1 MMTSSIHHLTEN
13 NIRLSNIYQTNGR
26 RLCEACNS
34 SNIIVNKTK
43 TINKLNQLQTKLC
56 RRPFWKYPDD
66 TLYFLSRRKKNS
78 YKTIRERGA
87 FGYDFIP
94 SAQDSGSNISIITL

>member
-1 MMTSSIHHLTEN
+1 MFKIMFRKQKLIFYESLSINDDKQHPSPDRKQYTVIEY
-13 NIRLSNIYQTNGR
+13 IYQTNGR

-66 TLYFLSRRKKNS
+66 TLFFLSRRRK
-78 YKTIRERGA
+78 
-87 FGYDFIP
+87 
-94 SAQDSGSNISIITL
+94 QL